1 MSCGCMLPQSPQ
13 GIQSGARK
21 IIVVW
26 ASYLLQNV
34 SMRTEDILAKQSWH
48 TFRLKARL
56 DREHTRTSPESMK
69 DSSQNQLPKKRMK
82 WVIVKSF

>member
-1 MSCGCMLPQSPQ
+1 
-13 GIQSGARK
+13 
-21 IIVVW
+21 
-26 ASYLLQNV
+26 
-34 SMRTEDILAKQSWH
+34 MRTEDILAKQSWH